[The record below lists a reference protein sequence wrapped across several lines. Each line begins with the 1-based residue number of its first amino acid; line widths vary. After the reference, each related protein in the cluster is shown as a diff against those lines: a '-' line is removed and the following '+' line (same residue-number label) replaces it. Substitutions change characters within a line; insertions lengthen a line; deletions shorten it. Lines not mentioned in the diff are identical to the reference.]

1 MFSDV
6 DESLR
11 ELLTTDLPIVGGEVD
26 IAFERPTREW
36 SGRLSKPTINLFLA
50 DIRERTDFRFTDQN
64 TVRNNTD
71 GTGSRRFPA
80 RRFDLLYMLTA
91 WTKEPADEHRILARS
106 LRTML
111 RYDRLPPELKRG
123 EMVDCGY
130 EIYLRNMPPDSVMK
144 PVDLW
149 GVLDNDARPSLA
161 WVATVPVSTDRVV
174 TSPLV
179 TEQEIRFSG
188 AGPASEE
195 PEIRPRVAG
204 LVHRRGNP
212 TEPIAHALLTL
223 MGVGTSVRTDV
234 DGQFVFDRLGRGTYQ
249 VRVEAADLPVAER
262 SINVPS
268 REYRIEV

>member
-11 ELLTTDLPIVGGEVD
+11 ELLTADLPIVGGEVD
-26 IAFERPTREW
+26 IAFDRPTREW

-50 DIRERTDFRFTDQN
+50 DIRERADFRFSEQT
-64 TVRNNTD
+64 TERNDGN

-80 RRFDLLYMLTA
+80 RRFELLYMLTA

-106 LRTML
+106 LRTIL
-111 RYDRLPPELKRG
+111 RFDRLPPEAKRG
-123 EMVDCGY
+123 EVVESPY
-130 EIYLRNMPPDSVMK
+130 EIYLRNLPPDSVMK

-161 WVATVPVSTDRVV
+161 WAVTVPVETDRIV

-179 TEQEIRFSG
+179 TEQELRFG
-188 AGPASEE
+188 KVGESEE
-195 PEIRPRVAG
+195 APETRPRVAG

-212 TEPIAHALLTL
+212 LEPISEALLTL
-223 MGVGTSVRTDV
+223 VGVGTSVRTDT
-234 DGQFVFDRLGRGTYQ
+234 DGRFVFDRLGRGTYQ
-249 VRVEAADLPVAER
+249 VRVEAVGLPAAEG
-262 SINVPS
+262 SIDVPS
-268 REYRIEV
+268 NEYRIEV